1 MIVLSFCWLVDFS
14 FPVDGFISI
23 LDYLGTIAFAVT
35 GASKAIS
42 HKADIFGILVLAT
55 VVGVAG
61 GITRDV
67 IFGRFPVAFSDPI
80 YIGITV
86 TTGILMF
93 FLYSYFKKRM
103 NIWLVFDAV
112 GLGVFSIIGASVA
125 YQIVGLNFLPM
136 LFAGMITAIGGGILR
151 DVFVREI
158 PIVFVKEVY
167 AVASLIGI
175 VVFYIM
181 LFYGMDMQIA
191 SIIGIITATGIR
203 LLAMKFNWNL
213 PKVRET

>member
-1 MIVLSFCWLVDFS
+1 LVDFS
-14 FPVDGFISI
+14 FPIDGFISI
-23 LDYLGTIAFAVT
+23 LDYLGTAAFAIT
-35 GASKAIS
+35 GASKAIA

-67 IFGRFPVAFSDPI
+67 IFGRFPTAFSDPI
-80 YIGITV
+80 YIVITV
-86 TTGILMF
+86 IIGIVMF

-103 NIWLVFDAV
+103 NIWLVFDAI
-112 GLGVFSIIGASVA
+112 GLGVFSIIGASIA
-125 YQIVGLNFLPM
+125 YQIVGLDFLPM
-136 LFAGMITAIGGGILR
+136 LFGGIITAIGGGILR

-167 AVASLIGI
+167 AVASIIGI
-175 VVFYIM
+175 VIFYII
-181 LFYGMDMQIA
+181 LSYGGDMQVA
-191 SIIGIITATGIR
+191 SIIGIIVATGIR
-203 LLAMKFNWNL
+203 LLAMKYNWNL

>member
-1 MIVLSFCWLVDFS
+1 MVDFS
-14 FPVDGFISI
+14 FPIDGFISI
-23 LDYLGTIAFAVT
+23 LDYLGTAAFAIT
-35 GASKAIS
+35 GASKAIA
-42 HKADIFGILVLAT
+42 HKADIFGIIVLAT

-67 IFGRFPVAFSDPI
+67 IFGRFPTAFSDPI

-86 TTGILMF
+86 IVGIAMF

-103 NIWLVFDAV
+103 NVWLVFDAI
-112 GLGVFSIIGASVA
+112 GLGVFSIIGASIA
-125 YQIVGLNFLPM
+125 YQIVGLDFLPIM
-136 LFAGMITAIGGGILR
+136 FGGVITAIGGGILR

-167 AVASLIGI
+167 A
-175 VVFYIM
+175 
-181 LFYGMDMQIA
+181 IA
-191 SIIGIITATGIR
+191 SIIGIVIFYVILYYGGDMQVASIIGIIIATGIR
-203 LLAMKFNWNL
+203 LLAMKYNWNL

>member
-1 MIVLSFCWLVDFS
+1 MVDFS
-14 FPVDGFISI
+14 FELDGFISI

-35 GASKAIS
+35 GASKAIT
-42 HKADIFGILVLAT
+42 HKADIFGIIVLAS

-67 IFGRFPVAFSDPI
+67 VFGRFPTAFSDPI
-80 YIGITV
+80 YISLTV
-86 TTGILMF
+86 STGVVIF
-93 FLYSYFKKRM
+93 FLYSKLKKQM
-103 NIWLVFDAV
+103 GIWLIFDAV
-112 GLGVFSIIGASVA
+112 GLGVFSIIGASIA

-136 LFAGMITAIGGGILR
+136 LFAGMLTAIGGGILR

-167 AVASLIGI
+167 AVASVVGI
-175 VVFYIM
+175 VVFYAM
-181 LFYGMDMQIA
+181 LSSGVDSQIS
-191 SIIGIITATGIR
+191 SIVGISVVTGIR

-213 PKVRET
+213 PKVKEY

>member
-1 MIVLSFCWLVDFS
+1 VDFS
-14 FPVDGFISI
+14 FPIDGFISI
-23 LDYLGTIAFAVT
+23 LDYLGTVSFAVT

-42 HKADIFGILVLAT
+42 HQADIFGIIVLAT

-67 IFGRFPVAFSDPI
+67 IFGRFPTAFSDPI
-80 YIGITV
+80 YISMTV
-86 TTGILMF
+86 IVGVVMF
-93 FLYSYFKKRM
+93 FLYTKFKSKM

-112 GLGVFSIIGASVA
+112 GLGVFSILGASIA
-125 YQIVGLNFLPM
+125 YQVVGMEFLPM

-167 AVASLIGI
+167 AVASILGI
-175 VVFYIM
+175 VVFYGI
-181 LFYGMDMQIA
+181 LNAGVEIQVA
-191 SIIGIITATGIR
+191 SVIGIVVSTGTR
-203 LLAMKFNWNL
+203 LLAMKYKWNL
-213 PKVRET
+213 PKVKEI